1 MQIERDMNKQTQT
14 QRKFKIYFIDLQ
26 IEKKE
31 NYQKERK
38 GAKVGFNN
46 MGQSTSRSTNHSF
59 SAVGN
64 KRKTLKKYFPSE
76 NKTKTEKQKKI
87 LY

>member
-1 MQIERDMNKQTQT
+1 MH
-14 QRKFKIYFIDLQ
+14 

-31 NYQKERK
+31 KYQKERK

-64 KRKTLKKYFPSE
+64 KRKNTQKIFPLRKKQKQKKYFINNP
-76 NKTKTEKQKKI
+76 KVTLI
-87 LY
+87 D

>member
-1 MQIERDMNKQTQT
+1 MH
-14 QRKFKIYFIDLQ
+14 

-31 NYQKERK
+31 KYQKERK

-46 MGQSTSRSTNHSF
+46 MGQSTSRSTNHWF

-64 KRKTLKKYFPSE
+64 KTKEKTLKKYFPSE